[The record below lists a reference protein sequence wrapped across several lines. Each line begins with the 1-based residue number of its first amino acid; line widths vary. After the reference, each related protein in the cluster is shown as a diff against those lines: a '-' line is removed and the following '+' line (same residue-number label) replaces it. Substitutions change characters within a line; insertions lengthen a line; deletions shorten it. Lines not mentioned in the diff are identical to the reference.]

1 MSKTTFFDMD
11 IPRFG
16 ESEDIETKFNDLAKK
31 AAEYLKSKA
40 GNLLPVVHLKGS
52 GLGYYW
58 SVTEKK
64 LVLLPRRAE
73 YYILPWETD
82 EKGKKY
88 LFLPTLL
95 TNGTLLKVLEEDI
108 EYLGFN

>member
-1 MSKTTFFDMD
+1 MD

-16 ESEDIETKFNDLAKK
+16 ENEDIESKFNDLAKK
-31 AAEYLKSKA
+31 AAEYLKS
-40 GNLLPVVHLKGS
+40 
-52 GLGYYW
+52 
-58 SVTEKK
+58 
-64 LVLLPRRAE
+64 E